1 MGANGGDRDD
11 HSGAEHLS
19 PGCSSSE
26 RTRTSKGDLSVK
38 TEDNSGTPCINGGS
52 TKSLEGVIDL
62 TMGQKLHFAHSGALA
77 RVKVKEESRSPP
89 AAGQCKEVKSQD
101 WAPGGAS
108 ERVHKATR
116 DEGSAQLHTL
126 ESSASPS
133 TNNSPH
139 HNTNPPVSQQ
149 NSYISN
155 LSPQP
160 TRSQDQSGP
169 AALCNV
175 IVNGTGWHPVLPPA
189 ASEGHSA
196 PANGELERDALKE
209 NNCSVAEWEPGK
221 RPGPVEDSN
230 LKDGKVDQDSSLEE
244 GEHAYSL
251 PLLSTGGCV
260 VIQPVP
266 KTGTDKTAFLS
277 CSISAPLSG
286 SGSPELEPPLKRR
299 CLRIRNQNK

>member
-1 MGANGGDRDD
+1 MGANDGDRDD
-11 HSGAEHLS
+11 QSGAEHS

-38 TEDNSGTPCINGGS
+38 TEDNSGTPCVNGERS
-52 TKSLEGVIDL
+52 KSLEGVIDL
-62 TMGQKLHFAHSGALA
+62 TLGQKQHISHCGAM
-77 RVKVKEESRSPP
+77 VGVQVKEESRSPP
-89 AAGQCKEVKSQD
+89 AEGQCKEAKSQD
-101 WAPGGAS
+101 WAQGGTS
-108 ERVHKATR
+108 DRLNKATR
-116 DEGSAQLHTL
+116 DEGGTQLHTL
-126 ESSASPS
+126 ESLAPPS

-139 HNTNPPVSQQ
+139 RNTNPPVSQQ

-189 ASEGHSA
+189 TSEGHSA

-209 NNCSVAEWEPGK
+209 NNCSVAEWELGK

-230 LKDGKVDQDSSLEE
+230 LKDGKADPDSNLEE

-266 KTGTDKTAFLS
+266 KAGTDKTAFLS